1 MTDETN
7 RGRLSRGVKAA
18 LLDAMRKA
26 PVGDRPVRGSVVPRA
41 SRHDMSFES
50 LPAYQQMQT
59 QRALADAL
67 KIGFPFYRAHD
78 VRAGA
83 RSVINGKPVV
93 NFASY
98 DYLGF
103 NGRPEITKAV
113 VEAAETWGTSV
124 SASRITAGERQFHRD
139 LERAIADIYDAE
151 DSLVFVSGHATA
163 ISTIAALLGPKDLI
177 LHDSLVHNCV
187 VVGAQLCGAMRRAF
201 PHNDM
206 KAASEILA
214 ATRDRFERVLIVSEG
229 LYSMDGD
236 GPDLA
241 RLTDIKEQ
249 FDCWLMVDDAHAL
262 GVLGKTGRGI
272 FEMAGV
278 DPKRVD
284 IWFGTLSKTLV
295 SCGGYVAGNR
305 ALVDYLKL
313 AAPGMVYSVGLP
325 APAAVAALTAIGLMR
340 REPERVARLQT
351 NGQLFL
357 RTAREAG
364 LDVGTSWG
372 YAVTPVILGDS
383 LRTVLLAERLLNRG
397 YNVFPI
403 VPPGVPER
411 SARLRFFISSEHTSE
426 NIEGAV
432 AATREELTKLEREG
446 ISLSKMAKLITA
458 AVKS

>member
-1 MTDETN
+1 
-7 RGRLSRGVKAA
+7 
-18 LLDAMRKA
+18 MRKV
-26 PVGDRPVRGSVVPRA
+26 PVGDRPVRGSVVTRA

-50 LPAYQQMQT
+50 LPAYRQMQT
-59 QRALADAL
+59 GRALADAL
-67 KIGFPFYRAHD
+67 EIGVPFYRAHD
-78 VRAGA
+78 ARAGA
-83 RSVINGKPVV
+83 RSVIDGKPVV

-124 SASRITAGERQFHRD
+124 SASRLTAGERCFHRD

-151 DSLVFVSGHATA
+151 CSLAFVSGHATA

-177 LHDSLVHNCV
+177 LHDALIHNCV
-187 VVGAQLCGAMRRAF
+187 VVGAQLCGATRRAF

-206 KAASEILA
+206 KALGEILA
-214 ATRDRFERVLIVSEG
+214 ATRDRFERVLIVAEG

-241 RLTDIKEQ
+241 RLTATKQQ

-272 FEMAGV
+272 FELACV

-284 IWFGTLSKTLV
+284 IWMGTLSKTLV
-295 SCGGYVAGNR
+295 SCGGYIAGNH

-325 APAAVAALTAIGLMR
+325 APAAVAAFTAIGLMW
-340 REPERVARLQT
+340 REPERIARLQA

-357 RTAREAG
+357 RKAREAR

-397 YNVFPI
+397 YNASPI
-403 VPPGVPER
+403 IPPGVPER

-426 NIEGAV
+426 DIEGAV

-458 AVKS
+458 GVKS